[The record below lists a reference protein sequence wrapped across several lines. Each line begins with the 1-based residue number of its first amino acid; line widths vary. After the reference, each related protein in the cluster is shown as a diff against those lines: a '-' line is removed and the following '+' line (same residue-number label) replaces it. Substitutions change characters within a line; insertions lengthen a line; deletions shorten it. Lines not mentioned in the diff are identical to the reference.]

1 MTKLSGSSYARNL
14 VARLDGFWFAPT
26 PPLRLA
32 VLRVLIVGFGLVWLL
47 GMSPVLLD
55 TMRMSGDHF
64 RPVGVVTL
72 LDAPLGFGLAFA
84 PYLLCIAA
92 GVATLLG
99 WRYRVSAPIH
109 ALTLLWIT
117 SYRNSWGMVFHSEN
131 LWVMHTLILACMPA
145 ADAWSLDARR
155 WPSRSQTPDP
165 RHGWGPK
172 LMATIAALTYLL
184 AGVAK
189 LRGAGGAWL
198 DGQVLLSHVAWDNL
212 RKLELGAMYS
222 PLGVALSRWPALF
235 APMAWLSMV
244 LELGAPLSLFGR
256 RLAWAWAIGMWGFHL
271 GVAALMAIVFP
282 YPVVGIAFA
291 PLFAV
296 EQPVLGLAAH
306 VRARTGIGYVVLARL
321 LPDPELF
328 TQTPAPQGR

>member
-1 MTKLSGSSYARNL
+1 VTELSRTGVA
-14 VARLDGFWFAPT
+14 ARLDAFWFAPT

-47 GMSPVLLD
+47 VMSPVLID
-55 TMRMSGDHF
+55 TMRMSSIHF
-64 RPVGVVTL
+64 RPVGVVSL
-72 LDAPLGFGLAFA
+72 LDEPLGFGLALA
-84 PYLLCIAA
+84 PYLLCIVT

-99 WRYRVSAPIH
+99 WKYRVNAPLH

-131 LWVMHTLILACMPA
+131 LWVVHTLILACLPA

-155 WPSRSQTPDP
+155 SPAHAEPDP
-165 RHGWGPK
+165 RYGWGPK
-172 LMATIAALTYLL
+172 LMATVAALTYVLAGAGKL
-184 AGVAK
+184 RSAGVA
-189 LRGAGGAWL
+189 WM

-222 PLGVALSRWPALF
+222 PLGAALSRWPALF
-235 APMAWLSMV
+235 APLAWLSMMF
-244 LELGAPLSLFGR
+244 ELGAPLALFGR
-256 RLAWAWAIGMWGFHL
+256 RLAWAWAIGTWSFHL
-271 GVAALMAIVFP
+271 GVFALMAIVFP

-296 EQPVLGLAAH
+296 EQPVLALAARA
-306 VRARTGIGYVVLARL
+306 RARTGTGYVVLARL
-321 LPDPELF
+321 LPEWVEPE
-328 TQTPAPQGR
+328 GR